1 MSSVLRKGLVS
12 LFDKCLQNDFFLEV
26 HEAWPTCFD
35 CVLVTNPDKKTMAWL
50 GVMEDEHDHETLVAF
65 MINLPKWDWA
75 ETEGFDIDGILQ
87 HEALCDEIFQ
97 LTDPRYLHL
106 KLV

>member
-1 MSSVLRKGLVS
+1 
-12 LFDKCLQNDFFLEV
+12 
-26 HEAWPTCFD
+26 
-35 CVLVTNPDKKTMAWL
+35 MAWL
-50 GVMEDEHDHETLVAF
+50 GVMEDDQGADTVIAF

-75 ETEGFDIDGILQ
+75 ETEGFSIDAIVQ
-87 HEALCDEIFQ
+87 NKELCDEIFQ